1 MGNTIAH
8 LNSTQKD
15 NGCSKFKIEMP
26 PTYQEVL
33 QRLKNSPMTESL
45 LESLFKECCFM
56 SVNSF
61 FDKYPSNSTLK
72 CQFQAKNQSE
82 WFFRCHTCSLVE
94 NSCYCSE
101 CFFNGNHIELNH
113 EFLIFES
120 KKSAVC
126 DCGNAES
133 FKSFCT
139 KHANANKPIERTIPQ
154 FVKRDLHIFF
164 RYIFTYLLN
173 KVSSALYDGS
183 DKTQNEKDIKVVVE
197 WLILLATESSI
208 LIDVISQEISS
219 QGLDTAATAAAN
231 AQSSIEKQMSLYNPL
246 PLPFS
251 ESDRDRMSS
260 LSESRHFLVYVFK
273 DTVLLDIFLD
283 LLTLLLDNHRHFKIV
298 FFEEYLK
305 NYVDIFM
312 PRDHDSSQIMTL
324 IGCNYNHTNSVL
336 VPFATGFSRFNYLD
350 LILRTHKSYMP
361 ILEPFYK
368 VESVISKEVMLQS
381 DMGVF
386 ENLCREEKVVNYLLD
401 HPEILNQLYDVG
413 LALHKFISNNFVDPC
428 ISTTRFLLSLES
440 RLYKSISLMIKTLNN
455 RDNFASTTLF
465 PSIIKEIKNIPGRD
479 LVERC
484 GFQLPHIDFFIK
496 FKYNE
501 IPIHF
506 SLYRMLSVCVLEGKI
521 SIAQLK
527 EALSVKDIVCMV
539 TTILLF
545 RVCYISYDPSA
556 DSKNKTE
563 VDNELV
569 TDYTLMS
576 DLHLLQLSIDLLGPK
591 YFLYAFFN
599 IVTSV
604 DTYNDT
610 TAYNEIFALLIS
622 VLQIRPFTF
631 PTDEQS
637 KYHLVQAI
645 ASSKF
650 SMDTL
655 KTFDR
660 ILPNFNPSDS
670 VPLLESIC
678 SNFQNVTK
686 SLKDDLWTLYDPYY
700 PFFALKYKNLI
711 KSACK
716 DKFKA
721 YQATKNIPESFPLPP
736 NIPSLPTDLL
746 KINDI
751 FDEPTL
757 FECAFCVLLQ
767 SLHQGFVGY
776 DNSFELEPI
785 LQMLLPKPGFVT
797 PDFIYLVVLGIKTFK
812 ESTYPNLSQE
822 EKDKINQQIET
833 FFTIP
838 DKSQEQLDHKFQ
850 GSSYSILNL
859 IKVYNVELLVGE
871 KSKLSLLDLLFEM
884 WETMKKSTNLENRPS
899 ILYIF
904 ESLIDFHPS
913 FAQHLKN
920 RNINLIEDTEESKQD
935 EINQKKTL
943 AEKREKFLQQMK
955 QQQQFFLQS
964 NQALME
970 ELEDDDDES
979 VSNSNSDN
987 EEGEEE
993 EGEEEGAEEEEE
1005 VIDADENKVDDAQTN
1020 KEDEEEEEEKVVDE
1034 QDEKEKEEEKISP
1047 DSIKK
1052 DNEKEKIVKDIEE
1065 DKDEKDNQHK
1075 HDHHD
1080 HKHDH
1085 HHDHKHDEPQQQ
1097 QHKDGPYSLNNYMD
1111 DCIVCKSGIQ
1121 EGPLFSIGYIDIVSL
1136 IDQTKNQRVENIL
1149 LDPSY
1154 PDAYKDFLEEF
1165 HFYEICPGSVQYLP
1179 RNDDLPSL
1187 FAFFLFHR
1195 SASTYVTSCHHN
1207 IHKKCLYDFNA
1218 NPSAGFNCPLC
1229 STPSN
1234 LVIPIGQRKDP
1245 IVSAQDRNDFY
1256 LNLCKFDFFLFMT
1269 TPEKSMVIERY
1280 LWKFVLQNI
1289 ETLEIKSRV
1298 TNMYNP
1304 TPETAPYY
1312 LMKQTE
1318 FNKELMTSKKVYDV
1332 IMACNVQPGTQL
1344 PTSDPLLMMMDP
1356 FIVATYTTYLTNS
1369 SLLTNILAGI
1379 AVHLFTCMMT
1389 YFMNENPSSCVPMS
1403 KPELKAKIE
1412 QFLQQKW
1419 DPKTEDYMVN
1429 LAFPFLR
1436 KVFLLQCFVSPPPAE
1451 VSLDLFSNFDWVL
1464 LQLFNTT
1471 DFELMFKSQNYL
1483 VLLDIY
1489 CETKFTPKGCK
1500 FEAPFVYPPPMPFN
1514 HMPKFVDIPE
1524 KFVDFMRKIG
1534 GHCDTCHSLLKAVC
1548 LFCGDKFCITDN
1560 CKGSSYIH
1568 SYRCPNTPFGLFLEF
1583 DKPALIVLKE
1593 VHGKTC
1599 ATSVYDI
1606 YFKPNGETSPLPD
1619 STLRLSKERLKS
1631 VYKNWM
1637 NCSNARNFE
1646 NK

>member
-1 MGNTIAH
+1 MGNTITH
-8 LNSTQKD
+8 LNTNQSD

-33 QRLKNSPMTESL
+33 QRLKNTAMTEDL
-45 LESLFKECCFM
+45 LENLFKECCFM
-56 SVNSF
+56 SVDSF

-72 CQFQAKNQSE
+72 CQFQSKNQSE
-82 WFFRCHTCSLVE
+82 WFFRCNTCSLAE
-94 NSCYCSE
+94 NSCYCAD

-126 DCGNAES
+126 DCGNSEA

-139 KHANANKPIERTIPQ
+139 KHVNANKPVERVIPQ

-173 KVSSALYDGS
+173 IVSSALYDGS
-183 DKTQNEKDIKVVVE
+183 DKAQNEKDIKVVVE

-219 QGLDTAATAAAN
+219 QGLDSAAN
-231 AQSSIEKQMSLYNPL
+231 AAATTTDNQMSLYNPL
-246 PLPFS
+246 PLPFV
-251 ESDRDRMSS
+251 EDRNRMSS
-260 LSESRHFLVYVFK
+260 LSETKHFLVYVFK
-273 DTVLLDIFLD
+273 DIALLDIFLD

-324 IGCNYNHTNSVL
+324 IGSNYNHSNSVL

-350 LILRTHKSYMP
+350 LILRTHKVYMP

-381 DMGVF
+381 DMAVF
-386 ENLCREEKVVNYLLD
+386 ENLCKEEKVATYLLD
-401 HPEILNQLYDVG
+401 HPEIFNQVYEVA

-428 ISTTRFLLSLES
+428 ISTTRFLLSLEG
-440 RLYKSISLMIKTLNN
+440 RLYKSITLMIKTLNN
-455 RDNFASTTLF
+455 RDNFAQTTIL
-465 PSIIKEIKNIPGRD
+465 PSIIKEIKKIPSRE

-506 SLYRMLSVCVLEGKI
+506 SLYRMLSVCMLEGKI
-521 SIAQLK
+521 DVAELK
-527 EALSVKDIVCMV
+527 TRLSTVDVVNMV

-545 RVCYISYDPSA
+545 RICYISYDPSA

-569 TDYTLMS
+569 TDYSLMC
-576 DLHLLQLSIDLLGPK
+576 DLHLLQLSVDLLGPK

-631 PTDEQS
+631 PTEEQS
-637 KYHLVQAI
+637 KFHLIQSI

-660 ILPNFNPSDS
+660 ILPHFNPPDEI
-670 VPLLESIC
+670 PMIESLC
-678 SNFQNVTK
+678 SNFQNITK
-686 SLKDDLWTLYDPYY
+686 SLKDDLWDLYDPYY

-716 DKFKA
+716 EKFKA

-736 NIPSLPTDLL
+736 NIPPLAKNLE
-746 KINDI
+746 KVNQI
-751 FDEPTL
+751 FDESTL
-757 FECAFCVLLQ
+757 FECAFCILLQ
-767 SLHQGFVGY
+767 TLHHGFVGY

-785 LQMLLPKPGFVT
+785 LQMLLPKPSFVT
-797 PDFIYLVVLGIKTFK
+797 ADFIYLVVLGIKTFK
-812 ESTYPNLSQE
+812 QVTYPNLSQQD
-822 EKDKINQQIET
+822 KDFINQSIEA
-833 FFTIP
+833 FFALP
-838 DKSQEQLDHKFQ
+838 DKSQEQLEYKFEHT
-850 GSSYSILNL
+850 YSILNL
-859 IKVYNVELLVGE
+859 IKVYNVELVVGE
-871 KSKLSLLDLLFEM
+871 KSKLSLLDLFFEM

-899 ILYIF
+899 ILFIF

-935 EINQKKTL
+935 EINQKKSL
-943 AEKREKFLQQMK
+943 AEKREKFLLQMK

-970 ELEDDDDES
+970 ELEEDDEKDE
-979 VSNSNSDN
+979 NN
-987 EEGEEE
+987 GEE
-993 EGEEEGAEEEEE
+993 
-1005 VIDADENKVDDAQTN
+1005 D
-1020 KEDEEEEEEKVVDE
+1020 
-1034 QDEKEKEEEKISP
+1034 EKEEEKVEE
-1047 DSIKK
+1047 
-1052 DNEKEKIVKDIEE
+1052 EKENEDVEKENEEVEKENEEVEKEE
-1065 DKDEKDNQHK
+1065 DKLENEQETNNVDDAEINKEEQLEKKEEPIKVDVVKDET
-1075 HDHHD
+1075 
-1080 HKHDH
+1080 HDH
-1085 HHDHKHDEPQQQ
+1085 HHDHH
-1097 QHKDGPYSLNNYMD
+1097 QHKKAEIEPESEEEKEELLYSLNNYMD
-1111 DCIVCKSGIQ
+1111 DCIVCKSGQQ

-1136 IDQTKNQRVENIL
+1136 IDQTKNQRVESIL
-1149 LDPSY
+1149 LDPNV

-1165 HFYEICPGSVQYLP
+1165 HFYEICPSSVQYLP
-1179 RNDDLPSL
+1179 SRDDLPSL

-1195 SASTYVTSCHHN
+1195 SASTYITSCHHN

-1218 NPSAGFNCPLC
+1218 TPYAGFNCPLC

-1234 LVIPIGQRKDP
+1234 IVIPIGPRKDP
-1245 IVSAQDRNDFY
+1245 IVAAQDRNDFY

-1280 LWKFVLQNI
+1280 MWKFVIQNI
-1289 ETLEIKSRV
+1289 ETLEIKTRK
-1298 TNMYNP
+1298 TTMYNSSASD
-1304 TPETAPYY
+1304 APYY
-1312 LMKQTE
+1312 LMKQSE

-1332 IMACNVQPGTQL
+1332 IMACNVSPGNFL
-1344 PTSDPLLMMMDP
+1344 PTSDPLIMMMDP

-1369 SLLTNILAGI
+1369 GLLTNITSGI
-1379 AVHLFTCMMT
+1379 VLHFFSCLLTFFMHENPTTCM
-1389 YFMNENPSSCVPMS
+1389 PMS
-1403 KPELKAKIE
+1403 KETLTTLINTFVNTPWDNRIE
-1412 QFLQQKW
+1412 AFLI
-1419 DPKTEDYMVN
+1419 N
-1429 LAFPFLR
+1429 LALPFLR
-1436 KVFLLQCFVSPPPAE
+1436 KVVLLHFLVSPPPKE
-1451 VSLDLFSNFDWVL
+1451 FTLEQFSDMDFITRLLFTSP
-1464 LQLFNTT
+1464 
-1471 DFELMFKSQNYL
+1471 FEKVFKSQDYL
-1483 VLLDIY
+1483 SLLDVY

-1514 HMPKFVDIPE
+1514 HMPRFIDIPE
-1524 KFVDFMRKIG
+1524 KFVDFMRQIG
-1534 GHCDTCHSLLKAVC
+1534 GHCETCHSLLKACC
-1548 LFCGDKFCITDN
+1548 LFCGDKFCTTDN

-1583 DKPALIVLKE
+1583 DKPALVVLKE

-1599 ATSVYDI
+1599 STSVYDI
-1606 YFKPNGETSPLPD
+1606 YFKPNGEISPIPD
-1619 STLRLSKERLKS
+1619 STLRLSKEKLKN

-1637 NCSNARNFE
+1637 NCSNSRKFE